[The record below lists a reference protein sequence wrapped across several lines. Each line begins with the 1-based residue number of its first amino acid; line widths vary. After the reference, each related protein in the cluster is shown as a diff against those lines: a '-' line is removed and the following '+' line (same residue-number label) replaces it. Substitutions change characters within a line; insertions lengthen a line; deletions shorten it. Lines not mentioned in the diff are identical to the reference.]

1 MDIATRLK
9 IFMNDRNITNSQFAD
24 ACNISR
30 PTLSQL
36 LTGRNKKVNNEIISK
51 IHRAYPS
58 LSIMWL
64 MFGEPPMM
72 LNGENSNVSYGHYE
86 SSIASHGGDESDYVQ
101 REEKS
106 IKSDNKIVFG
116 SDLMSES
123 EDKTDDDLEY
133 ALRNIMKNN
142 YESMSIRRNDTESKN
157 GKHIVSVMV
166 LYSDNSF
173 ESFIPNK

>member
-1 MDIATRLK
+1 MDIATRIK
-9 IFMNDRNITNSQFAD
+9 IFLNDQGIAYSKFAD

-64 MFGEPPMM
+64 MFGESPMI
-72 LNGENSNVSYGHYE
+72 LNDDDTDASFAHFVEDRSAAHKEEPDNYVHEKDKPTNDKIIFDSDLT
-86 SSIASHGGDESDYVQ
+86 SSD
-101 REEKS
+101 
-106 IKSDNKIVFG
+106 DNKA
-116 SDLMSES
+116 DE
-123 EDKTDDDLEY
+123 DLEY
-133 ALRNIMKNN
+133 TIKNIMRNN
-142 YESMSIRRNDTESKN
+142 YEAMSVRQKEAESKKS
-157 GKHIVSVMV
+157 KHIVSVMV

-173 ESFIPNK
+173 ESFVPDK

>member
-86 SSIASHGGDESDYVQ
+86 SMHMCVCHKLYFFQ
-101 REEKS
+101 QCLKLEKQ
-106 IKSDNKIVFG
+106 
-116 SDLMSES
+116 LAE
-123 EDKTDDDLEY
+123 LE
-133 ALRNIMKNN
+133 
-142 YESMSIRRNDTESKN
+142 T
-157 GKHIVSVMV
+157 
-166 LYSDNSF
+166 
-173 ESFIPNK
+173 